1 MIIMGVDPGFARV
14 GWAIIEHKASR
25 IMPKAYGCIETEKTE
40 TLQNRLMIMHSAIQT
55 LIKRFSPDCMSVEE
69 LYFATNAKT
78 AINVGQAR
86 GVILLAAAQRNVPVV
101 SYSPLTVKRTICG
114 DGKADKSQ
122 IGRMVTKILKL
133 KEIPKPDD
141 TADALAI
148 ALTHGYSFRL
158 TDKFV

>member
-25 IMPKAYGCIETEKTE
+25 ITPKAYGCIETEKTE
-40 TLQNRLMIMHSAIQT
+40 TLPNRLMITHNAIQT

-78 AINVGQAR
+78 AISVGQAR
-86 GVILLAAAQRNVPVV
+86 GVILLAAAQKNIPVV
-101 SYSPLTVKRTICG
+101 SYSPLTIKRTICG

-158 TDKFV
+158 TDKFI